1 MDGLDKYLQK
11 KHLDYCLEVGE
22 VLTESEWVKVLNKK
36 LPSNDKLA
44 YPSVNQWMNGDRTP
58 DANNIIRLIKVF
70 GSEVMPYIG
79 IDLPADLARLVR
91 DWDQLDES
99 TKDQIIEIA
108 KDNKSSQGELATA
121 IA

>member
-1 MDGLDKYLQK
+1 MQGLDKYLQK
-11 KHLDYCLEVGE
+11 KHLEYCMEVGE
-22 VLTESEWVKVLNKK
+22 VLTESEWVKVLNEK
-36 LPSNDKLA
+36 LPKNDKLA

-91 DWDQLDES
+91 DWDQLPEDI
-99 TKDQIIEIA
+99 KDQIVEIA
-108 KDNKSSQGELATA
+108 KDSKNSQRELAA
-121 IA
+121 IAA